1 MTGMNYEEYVEISSE
16 IPTLERILR
25 DLPDYRDV
33 ERMGVEVRLRR
44 ARAKLEGVRVP
55 PGPNT
60 IHISFQGEPVVD
72 GAGIDTN
79 FAGKTT
85 TAFSESTAITIASST
100 GELKDIGAIPHR
112 GLSQPILFGITRGAF
127 GFQVK
132 LPTATII
139 DRADGQ
145 TVNPAVRAVQ
155 MIQDLVQASIEGDDE
170 NLAEL
175 VAQMHPRA
183 VRKVA
188 EFLSILKNNQAQV
201 VIGLNGREVALRNAD
216 EVERATRRLAPRNIQ
231 ETTNLIA
238 GVLIGMVPARR
249 FFEFQ
254 IPGSDDNIEGRIG
267 LEVQDPYRMAA
278 LYTNTQVR
286 ASIRRAQI
294 GRGQPKYTLLD
305 IL

>member
-55 PGPNT
+55 PGPYT

-100 GELKDIGAIPHR
+100 GELKDTGAIPLR
-112 GLSQPILFGITRGAF
+112 GLNQPILSGITRGSF
-127 GFQVK
+127 GFQVI

-145 TVNPAVRAVQ
+145 IVNPAVRAVQ

-175 VAQMHPRA
+175 TAQMHPRA

-201 VIGLNGREVALRNAD
+201 VIGLNGREVALKNAD

-254 IPGSDDNIEGRIG
+254 IPGSDDSIEGRIG
-267 LEVQDPYRMAA
+267 LEVQEPYRMAA

-286 ASIRRAQI
+286 ASIRRVQI

>member
-1 MTGMNYEEYVEISSE
+1 MTGMTYEEYVEIASE

-33 ERMGVEVRLRR
+33 ERMGMEVRLRR
-44 ARAKLEGVRVP
+44 ARAKLEGVPVP
-55 PGPNT
+55 PRPNT
-60 IHISFQGEPVVD
+60 IHVSFQGEPVVD

-85 TAFSESTAITIASST
+85 TALSESTAITIASST
-100 GELKDIGAIPHR
+100 GELKDTGAIPHR
-112 GLSQPILFGITRGAF
+112 GLNQPILSGITRGSF
-127 GFQVK
+127 GFQIK

-139 DRADGQ
+139 DGADGQ

-175 VAQMHPRA
+175 TAQMHPRA

-188 EFLSILKNNQAQV
+188 EFLSILKNNRAQV

-216 EVERATRRLAPRNIQ
+216 EVERATQRLAPRNIQ
-231 ETTNLIA
+231 ETTNLMD

-254 IPGSDDNIEGRIG
+254 IPGSDDRIEGRIG
-267 LEVQDPYRMAA
+267 LEIQEPYRMAA
-278 LYTNTQVR
+278 LYTNTQVSAR
-286 ASIRRAQI
+286 IRRVQI